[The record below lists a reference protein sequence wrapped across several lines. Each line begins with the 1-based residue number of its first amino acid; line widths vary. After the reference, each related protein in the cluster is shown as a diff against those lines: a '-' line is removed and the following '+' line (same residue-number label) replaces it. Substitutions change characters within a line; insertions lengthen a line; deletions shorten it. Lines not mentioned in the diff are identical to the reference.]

1 MSRVVMSRVLLSG
14 VLLLL
19 SADRLP
25 AQGGPAVV
33 VVVPVVQRE
42 VTVVHAF
49 VGSVEPLKRATIG
62 SAVDGRVVEFGVE
75 EGDRI
80 RSGQPLA
87 KLLTATIQLE
97 LKAAEGELAF
107 RQESLRE
114 LKNGTRPGE
123 IVQLR
128 ARMLAASARRDFH
141 VERRARFVALAKQG
155 TVTDDDLAAVVSA
168 AITAERDYD
177 DAKAGHELA
186 VEGPRREKLVQ
197 ATARLAVQQAVVD
210 QLKDRITKHTIR
222 SRFDGYITSRRT
234 EVGEWV
240 SRGDPVVDVV
250 SLDQV
255 DVKVH
260 VLENHVPHLRIG
272 TSVRVEIPALSEQI
286 LIGKIAVIIPQA
298 DPRTRT
304 FPAKIRLT
312 NTITKG
318 VPLIKAGMLA
328 RVMLPTGGRT
338 LAVLVP
344 KDALVLG
351 GGSGPVVYVVGP
363 DKKDPKVLVVQ
374 PVSVRLG
381 VADGALI
388 QVSGDIRTNQ
398 LVVVQGNERLRP
410 GQAVIPRKVPSGKTS
425 RSTKSV
431 KSTRPTRTQP

>member
-1 MSRVVMSRVLLSG
+1 MLRVETSRVLLSG

-19 SADRLP
+19 GAAGLP
-25 AQGGPAVV
+25 AQGRGPAVV
-33 VVVPVVQRE
+33 VVVPVVERE
-42 VTVVHAF
+42 VTAVHAF

-62 SAVDGRVVEFGVE
+62 SAVDGRVMEFAVE

-128 ARMLAASARRDFH
+128 ARMLAAAARRQFH
-141 VERRARFVALAKQG
+141 VERRSRFAALAKQG
-155 TVTDDDLAAVVSA
+155 TVTADDLAAVVSA

-186 VEGPRREKLVQ
+186 VAGPRREKLVQ
-197 ATARLAVQQAVVD
+197 AAARLAVQQAVVD
-210 QLKDRITKHTIR
+210 QLKDRITKHTIA

-260 VLENHVPHLRIG
+260 VLENHVPYLKIG
-272 TSVRVEIPALSEQI
+272 TAVRVEITALPDQI
-286 LIGKIAVIIPQA
+286 LIGKIAAIIPQA
-298 DPRTRT
+298 APRTRT
-304 FPAKIRLT
+304 FPAKIRLS
-312 NTITKG
+312 NTITG
-318 VPLIKAGMLA
+318 DVPLIKAGMLA

-338 LAVLVP
+338 QALLVP

-351 GGSGPVVYVVGP
+351 GPRPVVYVVGP
-363 DKKDPKVLVVQ
+363 DKKDPAVQVVQ

-381 VADGALI
+381 VADGAMI
-388 QVSGDIRTNQ
+388 QVVGEIRANQ

-410 GQAVIPRKVPSGKTS
+410 GQAVIPRRVPSGKSS
-425 RSTKSV
+425 RSAKPAKFTR
-431 KSTRPTRTQP
+431 STRTRP